1 MKKENIL
8 KALIVIIGVGLTFIK
23 YNVLEFI
30 NLRSEYFI
38 LVILSL
44 IVVFFASIGI
54 LNNKIHKLSFFH
66 INPPRTA
73 FLAKN
78 TDPQKLSKRNFSL
91 GENMKAKISFNAKVV
106 TMAVWI
112 FSAFVISYI
121 FGYYYKKPDAY
132 MLSRAL
138 SKNAEWRKDL
148 FLESLRAETGLFTL
162 TTQNSYDNGD
172 FEFNWIAFTTTFFII
187 LLLYLIISKTTLVVL
202 LKEKIKPFLR

>member
-8 KALIVIIGVGLTFIK
+8 KALIVIIGVGLTYIK

-30 NLRSEYFI
+30 NLKSEYSI
-38 LVILSL
+38 LIILTL
-44 IVVFFASIGI
+44 IVVFFASIVI
-54 LNNKIHKLSFFH
+54 LNNKIYKLSFFH
-66 INPPRTA
+66 IHPQLTA

-78 TDPQKLSKRNFSL
+78 TDTEKLRKRNFSR
-91 GENMKAKISFNAKVV
+91 GKNMKSKISFNAKVV

-112 FSAFVISYI
+112 FSAFVISCI

-132 MLSRAL
+132 MLNRAL

-162 TTQNSYDNGD
+162 TTEKSYDNGD
-172 FEFNWIAFTTTFFII
+172 FVFNWMAFTTTFLIII
-187 LLLYLIISKTTLVVL
+187 LIYFIISKTTLVVL
-202 LKEKIKPFLR
+202 LKEKLKPFLK